1 VLFFLLS
8 LLVYGGS
15 TVSGKKN
22 QSFLDRTFSSGGCLS
37 CHAETHPEKI
47 PIEKDCSS
55 CHTGSLAFE
64 MKNPPPIPL
73 EFPGVAIPV
82 SEPVEGMVFIP
93 GGAFTMG
100 YDKRHPDEAPAHT
113 VTLPGFYMD
122 QYEVTHRE
130 YKVFAEETKRPFP
143 DDWVQGR
150 YPSGKDEH
158 PVNFVTWYDA
168 HDYCQW
174 VNKRLPFEEE
184 WEKAARGVDG
194 RLFPWGNTFD
204 PQKANTPQ
212 SKIGD
217 TTPVGHFPEGKS
229 PFGLYDMGGNVWE
242 WTNSWAVAY
251 PGNPRP
257 KAHYYNGG
265 YRVLRGGSWVDCSFY
280 RCGISAFT
288 FNRGYFK
295 PETKNRGF
303 GFRCA
308 KSS

>member
-1 VLFFLLS
+1 MDGGGVFGEKNHLFSEELS
-8 LLVYGGS
+8 L
-15 TVSGKKN
+15 SGE
-22 QSFLDRTFSSGGCLS
+22 CLT
-37 CHAETHPEKI
+37 CHIENHFENI
-47 PIEKDCSS
+47 PKTKVCSS
-55 CHTGSLAFE
+55 CHSVSLRVQL
-64 MKNPPPIPL
+64 KDPSPVPL
-73 EFPGVAIPV
+73 ENPILARPVA
-82 SEPVEGMVFIP
+82 EQVEGMVFIP

-100 YDKRHPDEAPAHT
+100 YDKRHPDEGPAHT
-113 VTLPGFYMD
+113 VTLPGYYLD

-130 YKVFAEETKRPFP
+130 YKIFVEETKRPFP
-143 DDWVQGR
+143 DHWVQGR

-174 VNKRLPFEEE
+174 MNKRLPEEEE

-212 SKIGD
+212 SKMGD

-242 WTNSWAVAY
+242 WTHSWAAAY

-257 KAHYYNGG
+257 KAHYYTGG

-295 PETKNRGF
+295 PETQNRGF